1 MKLYEQFA
9 EKSFHTSI
17 AATFGIDF
25 DAYENIVLPRLRGAG
40 CRNNI
45 VVPDSRMLTHA
56 LDSALA
62 LPRHAG
68 KLYTVNGASAQGV
81 FHPKLFL
88 QFGRRGGRLIV
99 SSANLTASGLAG
111 NLELVGALVCG
122 EIETGE
128 QRLIAQAWTYVSGLI
143 DKRQQGTTGQRDW
156 MLARTPWLERTTPT
170 SGPVRLADG
179 TTAALLATDGRAS
192 IGVRFTEMV
201 REPVTRLII
210 ISPYWD
216 MDLAA
221 LKMLDGRLNPAEI
234 SILLDPDCKVFPKHA
249 LSGLPRLRLYS
260 AENLRKG
267 RFIHAKAVIAQT
279 AKADHVLIGS
289 ANCTKQALGADDFA
303 ATNEE
308 VCLYRRLLPN
318 TLTAALRIDELL
330 DHGTEIDTASLD
342 EPEFENELPLEELG
356 KASPGQFECRVD
368 TLIWYPPT
376 NAEPSNC
383 EIELLDW
390 QGCVIHCNLLP
401 MAGSAEQALLYEIS
415 GTQERPA
422 FARVVHHNDT
432 KSPLAVVTLVDR
444 IRAVVREIRSRQVEN
459 AIRELGKDTEASLA
473 LLDVLDVLEKLET
486 HEDSG
491 RDPLSVP
498 KKPRP
503 ESDKS
508 DDNHHRVLSYEEF
521 VAGRRP
527 RIAGTYV
534 ADSSLAGGDV
544 SIVRGFLNR
553 IVGLAAGD
561 DDDHD
566 SDDGDAL
573 KKAFDMGDETA
584 DAEAAINAGEGFDTE
599 KDPKRIQQQV
609 GLERRREAARKA
621 TKDQLVKA
629 TKLYMG
635 RIKARR
641 ESGALDNYDV
651 LRLRALLMILCAAAM
666 PCSPSCG
673 GKPGSQSR
681 LSVLPPE
688 KDAHSW
694 PNLMGMAI
702 YALFGGTNPAFRNL
716 CVTCQHDR
724 IPDDLIECWATCY
737 WCIQACLV
745 APLSQPDHT
754 RLERFLKPLLEK
766 VCLFTLPTKEE
777 LVGEDVMTLME
788 GMSAHHSERLGI
800 ASEAVVSGHR
810 SFVREIFRGQT

>member
-9 EKSFHTSI
+9 EKSFHTSV
-17 AATFGIDF
+17 AVTFGIDF
-25 DAYENIVLPRLRGAG
+25 DAYESIVLPRLRGAG

-45 VVPDSRMLTHA
+45 VIPDSRMLTHA
-56 LDSALA
+56 LDSASA
-62 LPRHAG
+62 LPKHAG
-68 KLYTVNGASAQGV
+68 QLYTVNGASAQGV

-122 EIETGE
+122 EVETGD
-128 QRLIAQAWTYVSGLI
+128 QRLIAQAWAYISGLI

-156 MLARTPWLERTTPT
+156 MLARTSWLERTTQT
-170 SGPVRLADG
+170 SGPVSLADG
-179 TTAALLATDGRAS
+179 TTAALLTTDGRTS

-201 REPVTRLII
+201 REPVTRLIV

-221 LKMLDGRLNPAEI
+221 LKMLDGRLNPTEI

-249 LSGLPRLRLYS
+249 LSGLPRVCLYS
-260 AENLRKG
+260 AENLRNG

-279 AKADHVLIGS
+279 ANADHVLIGS
-289 ANCTKQALGADDFA
+289 ANCTKHALGADDFA
-303 ATNEE
+303 STNEE

-318 TLTAALRIDELL
+318 TLPAALGIDELL
-330 DHGTEIDTASLD
+330 DHGSEIDTDSLD
-342 EPEFENELPLEELG
+342 EPEFEYELPLEELG
-356 KASPGQFECRVD
+356 KVSPGQFECRVD

-376 NAEPSNC
+376 SAEPSNC
-383 EIELLDW
+383 EIELLDQ
-390 QGCVIHCNLLP
+390 QGRVIPCNLLP
-401 MAGSAEQALLYEIS
+401 MAGSAEQTLRYEI
-415 GTQERPA
+415 TETKERPA
-422 FARVVHHNDT
+422 FARVTHHDGT
-432 KSPLAVVTLVDR
+432 KSPLAVVTLIDR
-444 IRAVVREIRSRQVEN
+444 IRAVVRETRSRQVEN
-459 AIRELGKDTEASLA
+459 ALRDLDKDTEASLA

-486 HEDSG
+486 HEDTD
-491 RDPLSVP
+491 RDPFSVR

-503 ESDKS
+503 ESDES
-508 DDNHHRVLSYEEF
+508 DDSLHRVLSYEEF

-527 RIAGTYV
+527 RIAGPYV
-534 ADSSLAGGDV
+534 TDSSLAGSDA
-544 SIVRGFLNR
+544 SMVRGFLNR
-553 IVGLAAGD
+553 IVGLAAAD
-561 DDDHD
+561 DDDD
-566 SDDGDAL
+566 DDDGDAL

-584 DAEAAINAGEGFDTE
+584 DAEAAVNAGEGFDSE
-599 KDPKRIQQQV
+599 KDSKRIQQQV
-609 GLERRREAARKA
+609 GPERRRETARTA

-629 TKLYMG
+629 TKLYMF

-641 ESGALDNYDV
+641 ESGTLDNYDV

-666 PCSPSCG
+666 PCSPSGG
-673 GKPGSQSR
+673 GKPGGQSR

-694 PNLMGMAI
+694 PNLMGKAI
-702 YALFGGTNPAFRNL
+702 YALFGGTSPAFRDL
-716 CVTCQHDR
+716 CVNCQHDQ
-724 IPDDLIECWATCY
+724 IPDDFIECWATCY

-745 APLSQPDHT
+745 APLSQPDHA

-766 VCLFTLPTKEE
+766 VCLVTLPTKEE

-800 ASEAVVSGHR
+800 ASEAVVSGYR
-810 SFVREIFRGQT
+810 SFVVEIFRGQT